1 MKPASLS
8 LRIGLWV
15 GALGSALTL
24 LLVTLAYLA
33 LDHQLDQRAHRELED
48 KMGQLSHALDAA
60 PGLAGLPLEGH
71 ALQDQLMGH
80 DNLSAALFKEQ
91 RNQPVVFNNGPAGDL
106 AALDGLPDARGALG
120 WTTADGRRLLTE
132 YRLFRLRDGSAVRT
146 YLTLD
151 RRDDDALLSAVLRS
165 ALLGMPPILLLIA
178 FGARLAAKRGLQPL
192 RRFGKVAALVST
204 QDLSH
209 RIPVQ
214 RLPQELGDAARA
226 LNLMLHRLDSGVQQL
241 TQFSD
246 DIAHELRSP
255 IGNLLGK
262 AQVTLSRP
270 RQKEEY
276 EAVLAASTE
285 ELERVGRIVS
295 DMLFLAQ
302 VSHPRALLPQEPV
315 RLEEEAAKVAEL
327 FDFSAEEK
335 SLRVVIEGHG
345 LVVGDRLM
353 IQRAISNLLSNAIRH
368 TPEGERISVQVREEG
383 EAVTLQVQ
391 NPGAGI
397 AAEHLPHLFERFY
410 RVDKGRSRAQGGT
423 GLGLAI
429 VRSIMELHLGSA
441 SAQSSEEGPTR
452 FLLKFSAS
460 PE

>member
-15 GALGSALTL
+15 GLLGSVLTVL
-24 LLVTLAYLA
+24 LLTLAYLA
-33 LDHQLDQRAHRELED
+33 LDHQLDLRAHRELED
-48 KMGQLSHALDAA
+48 KLGQLRHALEAD
-60 PGLAGLPLEGH
+60 PGLAALPLRGH

-80 DNLSAALFKEQ
+80 DNLSAALFEKQ
-91 RNQPVVFNNGPAGDL
+91 AGRPAQFNSGPTRDL
-106 AALDGLPDARGALG
+106 AILDEFAGSGRAFA
-120 WTTADGRRLLTE
+120 WTTPDGRRLLTE
-132 YRLFRLRDGSAVRT
+132 RSLIRLRDGNTLRVFLS
-146 YLTLD
+146 LD
-151 RRDDDALLSAVLRS
+151 RRDDDALLGAFLRS
-165 ALLGMPPILLLIA
+165 AWLAVPPLLLLIA
-178 FGARLAAKRGLQPL
+178 LGARLVAKRGLLPL
-192 RRFGKVAALVST
+192 RQFGQVASLVTT

-214 RLPQELGDAARA
+214 DLPRELGKAARA
-226 LNLMLHRLDSGVQQL
+226 LNLMLRRLDGGVQQL

-246 DIAHELRSP
+246 DLAHELRSP

-270 RQKEEY
+270 REKEEY
-276 EAVLAASTE
+276 EAVLAASIE

-315 RLEEEAAKVAEL
+315 QLREEAEKVSEL
-327 FDFSAEEK
+327 FAFSAEEK
-335 SLRVVIEGHG
+335 SLVIEVEGQG
-345 LVVGDRLM
+345 EVLGDRLM

-368 TPEGERISVQVREEG
+368 APVGERISVQVRSD
-383 EAVTLQVQ
+383 ADTVTLQVQ
-391 NPGAGI
+391 NTGSGI
-397 AAEHLPHLFERFY
+397 ASEHLGHLFERFY

-429 VRSIMELHLGSA
+429 VRSIMELHLGTA

-452 FLLKFSAS
+452 FLLRFPPA
-460 PE
+460 PQ

>member
-15 GALGSALTL
+15 GVLGSVLMVL
-24 LLVTLAYLA
+24 LLTLAYLA

-48 KMGQLSHALDAA
+48 KLGQLRHALDAD
-60 PGLAGLPLEGH
+60 PGLAALPLRGH

-80 DNLSAALFKEQ
+80 DNLSATLLDEQ
-91 RNQPVVFNNGPAGDL
+91 RGQPPRFSSGPPRDV
-106 AALDGLPDARGALG
+106 AALDEFAGSGRAFG
-120 WTTADGRRLLTE
+120 WTSADGRRLLTE
-132 YRLFRLRDGSAVRT
+132 RGLVRLRDGNTLRVF
-146 YLTLD
+146 LTLD
-151 RRDDDALLSAVLRS
+151 RRDDDALLGAFLRS
-165 ALLGMPPILLLIA
+165 AWLAVPPLLLLIA
-178 FGARLAAKRGLQPL
+178 LGARLVAKRGLQPL
-192 RRFGKVAALVST
+192 RQFGQVASLITT

-214 RLPQELGDAARA
+214 DLPRELGKAARA
-226 LNLMLHRLDSGVQQL
+226 LNLMLHRLDGGVQQL

-270 RQKEEY
+270 REKDEY

-302 VSHPRALLPQEPV
+302 VSHPRALLPQEAV
-315 RLEEEAAKVAEL
+315 QLEEEAAKVAEL
-327 FDFSAEEK
+327 FDFSAEER
-335 SLRVVIEGHG
+335 SLRIAIEGHG
-345 LVVGDRLM
+345 QVVGDRLM

-368 TPEGERISVQVREEG
+368 TPEGECISVQVREDG
-383 EAVTLQVQ
+383 ATVTLEVQ
-391 NPGAGI
+391 NPGTGI

-429 VRSIMELHLGSA
+429 VRSIMELHLGAA

-452 FLLKFSAS
+452 FLLKFPAS
-460 PE
+460 PD

>member
-1 MKPASLS
+1 MKAPSLS

-15 GALGSALTL
+15 GLLGSVLTL
-24 LLVTLAYLA
+24 LLLTLAYLA

-48 KMGQLSHALDAA
+48 KLGQLRHALDAD
-60 PGLAGLPLEGH
+60 PGLAALPLRGH

-80 DNLSAALFKEQ
+80 DNLSAALLDEQ
-91 RNQPVVFNNGPAGDL
+91 RGRPAQFSSGPNADLTILDEFAGNGRAF
-106 AALDGLPDARGALG
+106 A
-120 WTTADGRRLLTE
+120 WTAPDGRRLLTE
-132 YRLFRLRDGSAVRT
+132 RSLIRLRDGNTLRVF
-146 YLTLD
+146 LTLD
-151 RRDDDALLSAVLRS
+151 RRDDDALLGAFLRS
-165 ALLGMPPILLLIA
+165 AWLAVPPLLLLIA
-178 FGARLAAKRGLQPL
+178 LGARLVAKRGLQPL
-192 RRFGKVAALVST
+192 RQFGQVASRVTA

-209 RIPVQ
+209 RIPLQ
-214 RLPQELGDAARA
+214 DLPRELGKAARA
-226 LNLMLHRLDSGVQQL
+226 LNLMLHRLDGGVQQL

-270 RQKEEY
+270 REKAEY

-285 ELERVGRIVS
+285 ELERVGQIVC

-315 RLEEEAAKVAEL
+315 RLEEEAEKVAEL
-327 FDFSAEEK
+327 FAFSAEEK
-335 SLRVVIEGHG
+335 SLRIVIEGHG
-345 LVVGDRLM
+345 MVVGDRLM

-368 TPEGERISVQVREEG
+368 TPESERIKVQVSDDG
-383 EAVTLQVQ
+383 AAVTLQVH

-429 VRSIMELHLGSA
+429 VRSIMELHLGAA

-452 FLLKFSAS
+452 FLLKFPVAS
-460 PE
+460 D

>member
-1 MKPASLS
+1 
-8 LRIGLWV
+8 
-15 GALGSALTL
+15 
-24 LLVTLAYLA
+24 
-33 LDHQLDQRAHRELED
+33 
-48 KMGQLSHALDAA
+48 
-60 PGLAGLPLEGH
+60 
-71 ALQDQLMGH
+71 
-80 DNLSAALFKEQ
+80 F
-91 RNQPVVFNNGPAGDL
+91 
-106 AALDGLPDARGALG
+106 G
-120 WTTADGRRLLTE
+120 WTSADGRRLLTE
-132 YRLFRLRDGSAVRT
+132 RGLVRLRDGNTLRVF
-146 YLTLD
+146 LTLD
-151 RRDDDALLSAVLRS
+151 RRDDDALLGAFLRS
-165 ALLGMPPILLLIA
+165 AWLAVPPLLLLIA
-178 FGARLAAKRGLQPL
+178 LGARLVAKRGLQPL
-192 RRFGKVAALVST
+192 RQFGQVASLITT

-214 RLPQELGDAARA
+214 DLPRELGKAARA
-226 LNLMLHRLDSGVQQL
+226 LNLMLHRLDGGVQQL

-270 RQKEEY
+270 REKDEY

-302 VSHPRALLPQEPV
+302 VSHPRALLPQEAV
-315 RLEEEAAKVAEL
+315 QLEEEAAKVAEL
-327 FDFSAEEK
+327 FDFSAEER
-335 SLRVVIEGHG
+335 SLRIAISGHG
-345 LVVGDRLM
+345 QVVGDRLM

-368 TPEGERISVQVREEG
+368 TPEGECISVQVRDDG
-383 EAVTLQVQ
+383 TTVTLVVQ
-391 NPGAGI
+391 NPGTGI

-429 VRSIMELHLGSA
+429 VRSIMELHLGAA

-452 FLLKFSAS
+452 FLLKFPAS
-460 PE
+460 PD

>member
-15 GALGSALTL
+15 GMLGSVLIAL
-24 LLVTLAYLA
+24 LLTLAYLA
-33 LDHQLDQRAHRELED
+33 LDHQLDLRAHRELED
-48 KMGQLSHALDAA
+48 KLGQLRHALEAD
-60 PGLAGLPLEGH
+60 PGLAALPLRGH

-80 DNLSAALFKEQ
+80 DNLSAALLDEQ
-91 RNQPVVFNNGPAGDL
+91 RGRPAQFSSGPNADL
-106 AALDGLPDARGALG
+106 PILDGFAGNGRAFG
-120 WTTADGRRLLTE
+120 WTAPDGRRLLTE
-132 YRLFRLRDGSAVRT
+132 RSLIRLRDGNSLRVF
-146 YLTLD
+146 LTLD
-151 RRDDDALLSAVLRS
+151 RRDDDALLGAFLRS
-165 ALLGMPPILLLIA
+165 AWLAVPPLLLLIA
-178 FGARLAAKRGLQPL
+178 LGARLVAKRGLLPL
-192 RRFGKVAALVST
+192 RQFGQVASRVTT

-209 RIPVQ
+209 RIPLQ
-214 RLPQELGDAARA
+214 DLPRELGKAARA
-226 LNLMLHRLDSGVQQL
+226 LNLMLHRLDDGVQQL

-270 RQKEEY
+270 REKEEY
-276 EAVLAASTE
+276 ETVLAASTE

-335 SLRVVIEGHG
+335 SLSIVIEGHG
-345 LVVGDRLM
+345 RVVGDRLM

-368 TPEGERISVQVREEG
+368 TPGGERISVQVRDDG

-397 AAEHLPHLFERFY
+397 AAEHLEHLFERFY

-441 SAQSSEEGPTR
+441 SAQSAEEGPTR
-452 FLLKFSAS
+452 FLLTFPSS
-460 PE
+460 PD

>member
-15 GALGSALTL
+15 GALGSVLTL

-48 KMGQLSHALDAA
+48 KLGQLRHALDAD
-60 PGLAGLPLEGH
+60 PGLAALPLRGH

-80 DNLSAALFKEQ
+80 DNLSAVLLEEQ
-91 RNQPVVFNNGPAGDL
+91 RGRPAQFSSAPNPDL
-106 AALDGLPDARGALG
+106 PILDEFAGSGRAFA
-120 WTTADGRRLLTE
+120 WTSPDGRRLLTE
-132 YRLFRLRDGSAVRT
+132 RSLIRLRDGNTLRVF
-146 YLTLD
+146 LTLD
-151 RRDDDALLSAVLRS
+151 RRDDDALLGAFLRS
-165 ALLGMPPILLLIA
+165 AWLALPPLLLLIA
-178 FGARLAAKRGLQPL
+178 LGARLVAKRGLQPL
-192 RRFGKVAALVST
+192 RQFGQVASLVTT

-214 RLPQELGDAARA
+214 DLPRELGKAARA
-226 LNLMLHRLDSGVQQL
+226 LNLMLHRLDGGVQQL

-270 RQKEEY
+270 RDKEEY
-276 EAVLAASTE
+276 EAVLAASIE

-315 RLEEEAAKVAEL
+315 QLEEEAAKVAEL

-335 SLRVVIEGHG
+335 SLRIVIEGRG
-345 LVVGDRLM
+345 QVVGDRLM

-368 TPEGERISVQVREEG
+368 TPEGECINVQVRDDG

-391 NPGAGI
+391 NPGTGI
-397 AAEHLPHLFERFY
+397 AAEHLEHLFERFY

-429 VRSIMELHLGSA
+429 VRSIMELHLGTA

-452 FLLKFSAS
+452 FLLKFPCS
-460 PE
+460 PD

>member
-15 GALGSALTL
+15 GVLGSVLMAL
-24 LLVTLAYLA
+24 LLTLAYLA

-48 KMGQLSHALDAA
+48 KLGQLRHALDAD
-60 PGLAGLPLEGH
+60 PGLAALPLRGH

-80 DNLSAALFKEQ
+80 DNLSATLLDEQ
-91 RNQPVVFNNGPAGDL
+91 REQPPRFSSGPPRDV
-106 AALDGLPDARGALG
+106 AALDEFAGSGRAFG
-120 WTTADGRRLLTE
+120 WTSADGRRLLTE
-132 YRLFRLRDGSAVRT
+132 RGLVRLRDGNTLRVF
-146 YLTLD
+146 LTLD
-151 RRDDDALLSAVLRS
+151 RRDDDALLGAFLRS
-165 ALLGMPPILLLIA
+165 AWLAVPPLLLLIA
-178 FGARLAAKRGLQPL
+178 LGARLVAKRGLQPL
-192 RRFGKVAALVST
+192 RQFGQVASLITT

-214 RLPQELGDAARA
+214 DLPRELGKAARA
-226 LNLMLHRLDSGVQQL
+226 LNLMLHRLDGGVQQL

-270 RQKEEY
+270 REKDEY

-302 VSHPRALLPQEPV
+302 VSHPRALLPQEAV
-315 RLEEEAAKVAEL
+315 QLEEEAAKVAEL
-327 FDFSAEEK
+327 FDFSAEER
-335 SLRVVIEGHG
+335 SLRIAIEGHG
-345 LVVGDRLM
+345 QVVGDRLM

-368 TPEGERISVQVREEG
+368 TPEGECISVQVREDG
-383 EAVTLQVQ
+383 ATVTLEVQ
-391 NPGAGI
+391 NPGTGI

-429 VRSIMELHLGSA
+429 VRSIMELHLGAA

-452 FLLKFSAS
+452 FLLKFPAS
-460 PE
+460 PD

>member
-15 GALGSALTL
+15 GVLGSVLMVL
-24 LLVTLAYLA
+24 LLTLAYLA
-33 LDHQLDQRAHRELED
+33 LDHQLDQRAHREPED
-48 KMGQLSHALDAA
+48 KLGQLRHALDAD
-60 PGLAGLPLEGH
+60 PGRAALPFRGR

-80 DNLSAALFKEQ
+80 DNLSAALLDEQ
-91 RNQPVVFNNGPAGDL
+91 RGQPPRFSSGPPCDA
-106 AALDGLPDARGALG
+106 AALDEFAGSGRAFG
-120 WTTADGRRLLTE
+120 WTSADGRRLLTE
-132 YRLFRLRDGSAVRT
+132 RGLVRLRDGNTLRVF
-146 YLTLD
+146 LTLD
-151 RRDDDALLSAVLRS
+151 RRDDDALLGALLRS
-165 ALLGMPPILLLIA
+165 AWLAVPPLLLLIA
-178 FGARLAAKRGLQPL
+178 LGARLVAKRGLQPL
-192 RRFGKVAALVST
+192 RQFGQVASLITT

-214 RLPQELGDAARA
+214 DLPRELGKAARA
-226 LNLMLHRLDSGVQQL
+226 LNLMLHRLDGGVQQL

-270 RQKEEY
+270 REKDEY

-302 VSHPRALLPQEPV
+302 VSHPRALLPQEAV
-315 RLEEEAAKVAEL
+315 QLEEEAAKVAEL
-327 FDFSAEEK
+327 FDFSAEER
-335 SLRVVIEGHG
+335 SLRIAISGHG
-345 LVVGDRLM
+345 QVVGDRLM

-368 TPEGERISVQVREEG
+368 TPEGECISVQVRDDG
-383 EAVTLQVQ
+383 TTVTLVVQ
-391 NPGAGI
+391 NPGTGI

-429 VRSIMELHLGSA
+429 VRSIMELHLGAA

-452 FLLKFSAS
+452 FLLKFPAS
-460 PE
+460 PD

>member
-15 GALGSALTL
+15 GVLGSVLMVL
-24 LLVTLAYLA
+24 LLTLAYLA

-48 KMGQLSHALDAA
+48 KLGQLRHALDAD
-60 PGLAGLPLEGH
+60 PGLAALPLRGH

-80 DNLSAALFKEQ
+80 DNLSATLLDEQ
-91 RNQPVVFNNGPAGDL
+91 GGQSPRFSSGPPRDVTT
-106 AALDGLPDARGALG
+106 LDEFPGSGRAFG
-120 WTTADGRRLLTE
+120 WTSADGRRLLTE
-132 YRLFRLRDGSAVRT
+132 RGLVRLRDGNILRVF
-146 YLTLD
+146 LTLD
-151 RRDDDALLSAVLRS
+151 RRDDDALLGAFLRS
-165 ALLGMPPILLLIA
+165 AWLAVPPLLLLIA
-178 FGARLAAKRGLQPL
+178 LGARLVAKRGLQPL
-192 RRFGKVAALVST
+192 RQFGQVASLITT

-214 RLPQELGDAARA
+214 DLPRELGKAARA
-226 LNLMLHRLDSGVQQL
+226 LNLMLHRLDGGVQQL

-270 RQKEEY
+270 REKDEY

-302 VSHPRALLPQEPV
+302 VSHPRALLPQEAV
-315 RLEEEAAKVAEL
+315 QLEEEAAKVAEL
-327 FDFSAEEK
+327 FDFSAEER
-335 SLRVVIEGHG
+335 SLRIAIEGHG
-345 LVVGDRLM
+345 QVVGDRLM

-368 TPEGERISVQVREEG
+368 TPEGECISVQVREDG
-383 EAVTLQVQ
+383 ATVTLEVQ
-391 NPGAGI
+391 NPGTGI

-429 VRSIMELHLGSA
+429 VRSIMELHLGAA

-452 FLLKFSAS
+452 FLLKFPAS
-460 PE
+460 PD

>member
-15 GALGSALTL
+15 GVLGSVLMVL
-24 LLVTLAYLA
+24 LLTLAYLA

-48 KMGQLSHALDAA
+48 KLGQLRHALDAD
-60 PGLAGLPLEGH
+60 PGLAALPLRGH

-80 DNLSAALFKEQ
+80 DNLSAALLDEQ
-91 RNQPVVFNNGPAGDL
+91 RGQPPRFSSGPPRDA
-106 AALDGLPDARGALG
+106 AALDEFAGSGRAFG
-120 WTTADGRRLLTE
+120 WTSADGRRLLTE
-132 YRLFRLRDGSAVRT
+132 RGLVRLRDGNTLRVF
-146 YLTLD
+146 LTLD
-151 RRDDDALLSAVLRS
+151 RRDDDALLGALLRS
-165 ALLGMPPILLLIA
+165 AWLAVPPLLLLIA
-178 FGARLAAKRGLQPL
+178 LGARLVAKRGLQPL
-192 RRFGKVAALVST
+192 RQFGQVASLITT

-214 RLPQELGDAARA
+214 DLPRELGKAARA
-226 LNLMLHRLDSGVQQL
+226 LNLMLHRLDGGVQQL

-270 RQKEEY
+270 REKDEY

-302 VSHPRALLPQEPV
+302 VSHPRALLPQEAV
-315 RLEEEAAKVAEL
+315 QLEEEAAKVAEL
-327 FDFSAEEK
+327 FDFSAEER
-335 SLRVVIEGHG
+335 SLRIAISGHG
-345 LVVGDRLM
+345 QVVGDRLM

-368 TPEGERISVQVREEG
+368 TPEGECISVQVLDDG
-383 EAVTLQVQ
+383 ATVTLAVQ
-391 NPGAGI
+391 NPGTGI

-429 VRSIMELHLGSA
+429 VRSIMELHLGAA

-452 FLLKFSAS
+452 FLLKFPAS
-460 PE
+460 PD